1 MAVEDM
7 PGDDADERRVG
18 RPNRPGQQRLGDELV
33 AGVSGC
39 SGDEIDRDPADRDEA
54 GRDDVEGAPP
64 RKTLLGEANGDLPLP
79 FAQKA
84 NALHVVSVSDA
95 ERELI
100 AEDRSERSGE
110 DEQVNVGS
118 VALNDECPQRN
129 DQGFRRENREEAV
142 DHAKDEQKEQGPQ

>member
-7 PGDDADERRVG
+7 PGDDADQRRVG
-18 RPNRPGQQRLGDELV
+18 RPNRPGQQRQGDELV

-64 RKTLLGEANGDLPLP
+64 RKALLGEANGDLPLP